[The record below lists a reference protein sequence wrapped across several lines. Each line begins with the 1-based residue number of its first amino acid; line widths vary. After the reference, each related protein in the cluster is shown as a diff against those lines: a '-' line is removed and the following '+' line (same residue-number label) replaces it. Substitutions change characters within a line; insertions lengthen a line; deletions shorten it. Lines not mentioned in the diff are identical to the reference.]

1 MKTLKNNIIAMAR
14 DKNYRKVFI
23 GVCLCGVS
31 LCLML
36 DGSDKWGKKVG
47 SEVIIQ
53 TAEKMQPG
61 FRETLKAFVKENY

>member
-14 DKNYRKVFI
+14 DKNYREVFI

-31 LCLML
+31 LYLML

-61 FRETLKAFVKENY
+61 FREALKAFVKENY